1 MEQVRLDHII
11 ILCAKR
17 SRLTRTNV
25 ITFNLRLEEIPFGK
39 MGKGKNQR
47 ILPYLLAA
55 NTVNYGKPYK
65 MNTAEATA
73 ACLYI
78 TGFKKEAHILLSPFS
93 YGEEFIRLNFE
104 CLEAYSACTSE
115 SEVRQVMAMKESALA
130 GQKVRKEER
139 IAQQTE
145 ASAASGNIG
154 GYMDDMDLPP
164 RDDEDYYDD
173 YGYED
178 EEEVEV
184 DAMGNVISKT
194 A

>member
-1 MEQVRLDHII
+1 
-11 ILCAKR
+11 
-17 SRLTRTNV
+17 
-25 ITFNLRLEEIPFGK
+25 

-78 TGFKKEAHILLSPFS
+78 VGYKNEAHTLLSPFS

-104 CLEAYSACTSE
+104 CLEAYSACKDE
-115 SEVRQVMAMKESALA
+115 VEVRRVMTQYESALGA
-130 GQKVRKEER
+130 QQQRKEER
-139 IAQQTE
+139 LAERTA
-145 ASAASGNIG
+145 ASSASGNVG

-164 RDDEDYYDD
+164 RDDDDEYY

-178 EEEVEV
+178 DEEEGGVEG
-184 DAMGNVISKT
+184 DGDQNEPANS
-194 A
+194 